1 MDNKTGTCFKVGSSI
16 KCLPQPNNF
25 TKNILFLLIFLLGIL
40 ITFKYYLDVS
50 WKDIFTFQFLEKIFK
65 SNKDDD
71 GGNTHKPTDI
81 PKGTYCELNVNT
93 YKDTVLDSSGEKLSD
108 GPIEPTP
115 FDCNEC
121 SEYYWKDT
129 NGKCVAYDLDPEELI
144 QEVDP
149 NDNTKRL
156 NKDLCTSDEPC
167 ECIVPAT
174 APDETCPG

>member
-1 MDNKTGTCFKVGSSI
+1 MDNKTEI
-16 KCLPQPNNF
+16 PQPNNF
-25 TKNILFLLIFLLGIL
+25 TKNIFFLLIFLLGIL

-65 SNKDDD
+65 SSKDD
-71 GGNTHKPTDI
+71 GGNTYKPTDI
-81 PKGTYCELNVNT
+81 PPGAYCELNVNT
-93 YKDTVLDSSGEKLSD
+93 YKDTVLDSDGEKLPD

-115 FDCNEC
+115 FNCNEC
-121 SEYYWKDT
+121 NDYYWQDSR
-129 NGKCVAYDLDPEELI
+129 GKCVAYDLDPEELI

-174 APDETCPG
+174 ALAEKCPG